1 VADGARDAPGDALSE
16 PRAARFVRASGVKAL
31 APALVVGLV
40 YVVWAVAVAFDGSP
54 ARLALIGERFL
65 DQGAGTSASIDALR
79 EDAVDRWGYDGQF
92 MLYMALEPIDARE
105 YVDNAAYRYGRPMY
119 PLTASVLALRT
130 PGAVPAALVVL
141 NIVAA
146 FALTWALAWSLVRF
160 EVSGWYALIAGL
172 YPGLAI
178 AVGRDL
184 VEPLAYA
191 FAAVGALVLVWSRH
205 RWKIVAAGLVFA
217 LAALARETT
226 LLFPLAAA
234 LALVLGEA
242 PTEEQQRPWRG
253 RATRAL
259 TLFGISA
266 APLLVLKVF
275 LALDVRGDGFPS
287 AIRPEPI
294 PFGGL
299 LVDGVRNA
307 ADVYQLKYLVLPA
320 VIGLALVSFTVRRP
334 SAPILALAL
343 NILVLVVLLPRRSY
357 EDYLTSS
364 RIMLGVPVA
373 FVLCLPLLPR
383 IHRLVFALA
392 PAVIWLAA
400 WGRIYDFFVSL

>member
-1 VADGARDAPGDALSE
+1 MPRFAR
-16 PRAARFVRASGVKAL
+16 RSGVRAL
-31 APALVVGLV
+31 APALVVGLL
-40 YVVWAVAVAFDGSP
+40 YVAWAVTVAFHGSP

-65 DQGAGTSASIDALR
+65 DQGVGTSASIDALR
-79 EDAVDRWGYDGQF
+79 DDAVDRWGYDGQF
-92 MLYMALEPIDARE
+92 MLYIALEPLQAGE
-105 YVDNAAYRYGRPMY
+105 YVDNPAYRYGRPLY
-119 PLTASVLALRT
+119 PLAATALTLRT
-130 PGAVPAALVVL
+130 PSAVPAALVVL

-146 FALTWALAWSLVRF
+146 GVLTWALAWALVRSG
-160 EVSGWYALIAGL
+160 VSGWYALVAGL

-184 VEPLAYA
+184 GEPLAYA
-191 FAAVGALVLVWSRH
+191 LVAVGSLVLVSSNRH
-205 RWKIVAAGLVFA
+205 WRIGAAGVVFA

-242 PTEEQQRPWRG
+242 PTEERRRPWRE
-253 RATRAL
+253 RAARAL

-266 APLLVLKVF
+266 LPLLVLKIV
-275 LALDVRGDGFPS
+275 LALAARGDGLPS
-287 AIRPEPI
+287 AVRPEPV

-307 ADVYQLKYLVLPA
+307 VDAYQLKYLVLPA
-320 VIGLALVSFTVRRP
+320 LIALALVSLSVRRP
-334 SAPILALAL
+334 SAAVLALAL
-343 NILVLVVLLPRRSY
+343 NVLVLVVLLPRSSY
-357 EDYLTSS
+357 EHYLTSS

-383 IHRLVFALA
+383 MQRLAFALA
-392 PAVIWLAA
+392 PTLIWLWA
-400 WGRIYDFFVSL
+400 WDRTYDFFVGL